1 MNPADNGVVLRDAI
15 ASDLPAINDI
25 FNHYV
30 LTCTCA
36 WQHEPDTMAQRQAW
50 FAAHG
55 VAHPVIVAERGGE
68 VIGWGSLSPFHHR
81 SGYRFTVEDSLYIR
95 ADSQGRGI
103 GTMLLTVLLRRAK
116 ALGYHSVMAL
126 ISADQ
131 GASLALHAKFDF
143 EERGRLREAGFKF
156 DQWLDVVY
164 MQTML

>member
-1 MNPADNGVVLRDAI
+1 MNPADNGVVLRDAT

-30 LTCTCA
+30 LSCTCA
-36 WQHEPDTMAQRQAW
+36 WQHEPDTMVQRQAW

-55 VAHPVIVAERGGE
+55 SAHPVIVAQRGTE
-68 VIGWGSLSPFHHR
+68 VVGWGSLSPFHHR

-95 ADSQGRGI
+95 ADAQGMGI
-103 GTMLLTVLLRRAK
+103 GKMLLAELIQRAT

-131 GASLALHAKFDF
+131 GPSLALHSKFGF
-143 EERGRLREAGFKF
+143 EERGRLHEAGFKF
-156 DQWLDVVY
+156 ERWLDVVY
-164 MQTML
+164 MQKML